1 MFCLTPGPW
10 AARTSKDAETQNP
23 GLPLESGRTSGPHR
37 RWGGAV
43 RRTSVLPQAKPW
55 RRGNSL
61 APSMFNPIGAPIQLA
76 VWGICLTPEP
86 WAARTSKN
94 QAKKSPS
101 SEGDFLFIG
110 VVVSSNAVV
119 GALHEAPAQRDRCPP
134 AQRGPHF
141 SGEMG
146 KRAGGR
152 EVLSPWTPSLWL
164 SETCWGSCFFAFG
177 WVLVLSL

>member
-1 MFCLTPGPW
+1 MFCPTPGPW

-86 WAARTSKN
+86 WAARTSDFMQQKSSL
-94 QAKKSPS
+94 AKGRTFLCSPFSSGGAPFLWRNGEKSREERGSLPLDPFS
-101 SEGDFLFIG
+101 L
-110 VVVSSNAVV
+110 VV
-119 GALHEAPAQRDRCPP
+119 GNLL
-134 AQRGPHF
+134 GFVFF
-141 SGEMG
+141 SF
-146 KRAGGR
+146 GGAAAY
-152 EVLSPWTPSLWL
+152 LL
-164 SETCWGSCFFAFG
+164 
-177 WVLVLSL
+177 